1 MRIVTRGMASR
12 LRDRRGVALPIALL
26 GLVAVSLLVTTA
38 LLTSTTENAI
48 SNAQKNAS
56 VSAYEAEGALQS
68 YLNAVQSGIA
78 PGTFQ
83 HTPAGSSRAYTMT
96 VSRLALRNPGGG
108 ASLGHALYAIQSEW
122 TQGGRSFIAMARI
135 PVRFLNMNINAGATL
150 GSNAS
155 IGGSIDINASSN
167 LCTTESGAADAI
179 LHANGT
185 TLTLSGQ
192 AKTNIG
198 SDTSTYAGDRDS
210 LARYVMNGM
219 SIYDLARN
227 ANIKFRQASSNTDSV
242 FGGRYTRP
250 NSSYSLTDAT
260 QKMYNWGC
268 PNRMATCTGR
278 DTTYYPMVAIDAR
291 TASGGRG
298 SVSIQGDHGQGMLI
312 VINGDLRIQGNF
324 LYKGIILVDGETDIH
339 GGGGGSGGA
348 KIEGALLGLGDLTIC
363 NNSSSD
369 CVDASGGDN
378 DGTTDISSG
387 AVIQYNKC
395 ALNAVQAYINNQPVQ
410 QEPSRPTFAWYEL
423 VR

>member
-1 MRIVTRGMASR
+1 MSFVR
-12 LRDRRGVALPIALL
+12 LAVPGRVRDRRGIALPIALL

-38 LLTSTTENAI
+38 LLTSTTEHAI
-48 SNAQKNAS
+48 SSAQKNAS
-56 VSAYEAEGALQS
+56 VAAYEAEGALQS
-68 YLNAVQSGIA
+68 YLNSAQSGLA
-78 PGTFQ
+78 AGTFT
-83 HTPAGSSRAYTMT
+83 HTPQGSPRSYSMT
-96 VSRLALRNPGGG
+96 VARLALVNPGG
-108 ASLGHALYAIQSEW
+108 ASSAGYAMYSIQSEQ
-122 TQGGRSFIAMARI
+122 TAGGRSFIAMARV

-150 GSNAS
+150 GSNAT
-155 IGGSIDINASSN
+155 IGGSIDINSSSN
-167 LCTTESGAADAI
+167 LCTTEAGADDAI

-185 TLTLSGQ
+185 SLTLQGQ
-192 AKTNIG
+192 AKSNIG

-227 ANIKFRQASSNTDSV
+227 AHIKFRQASGDADSV

-250 NSSYSLTDAT
+250 NSSYSLTDPS

-268 PNRMATCTGR
+268 PARMATCTGR

-291 TASGGRG
+291 TAAGGRG
-298 SVSIQGDHGQGMLI
+298 EVSISGDHGQGMLV

-363 NNSSSD
+363 NNSSAECS
-369 CVDASGGDN
+369 DASGGDT
-378 DGTTDISSG
+378 DETTQISSG

-395 ALNAVQAYINNQPVQ
+395 AINAVQAYINNQPVQ
-410 QEPSRPTFAWYEL
+410 QDPARPTFAWYEL